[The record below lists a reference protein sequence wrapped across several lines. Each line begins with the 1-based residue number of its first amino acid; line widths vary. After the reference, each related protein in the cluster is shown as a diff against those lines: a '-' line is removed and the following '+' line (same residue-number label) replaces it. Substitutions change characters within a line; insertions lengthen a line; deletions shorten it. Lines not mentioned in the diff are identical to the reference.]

1 MNKGKKAQDEEV
13 TNARLGNN
21 QLKSMFASVLDP
33 LLPTPGIFVSLRM
46 QFAGADPGFGQGGG
60 PSF

>member
-21 QLKSMFASVLDP
+21 QLKSMFAPILDP

-46 QFAGADPGFGQGGG
+46 QFE
-60 PSF
+60 